1 MNTISCIVVDDE
13 PLAVRLMES
22 YVAKTPFLSLKGS
35 FTSGTAAYS
44 FLQDNPV
51 DLLFCDIQMPNLSG
65 MDLSRMLPE
74 RTRII
79 FTTAFS
85 EYAVEGFKV
94 RALDYLLKPISYEDF
109 LSAAMKAKEYLELID
124 DKSLRQA
131 QRPSGLV
138 TEPGVST
145 LVTEP
150 AVRRDSPTT
159 EVTEPAVR
167 CGSPNTEVTEP
178 AVRRDSPNTEVT
190 EPAVRRDSPTTE
202 VTEPAVSTS
211 VTEPVEVTE
220 QRKIKSIFVKTEYR
234 LQQIDLDRITYIEGL
249 KDYVKIHLNNGTA
262 PILSLMRLKALE
274 DTLPKEDF
282 VRVHKSFI
290 VRLAAIEA
298 IERNHILIG
307 PSRIPI
313 GDTYQTALYQALSGS
328 FLLLGGKG

>member
-1 MNTISCIVVDDE
+1 MNAISCIVVDDE

-109 LSAAMKAKEYLELID
+109 LSATVKAKEYF
-124 DKSLRQA
+124 
-131 QRPSGLV
+131 
-138 TEPGVST
+138 
-145 LVTEP
+145 
-150 AVRRDSPTT
+150 
-159 EVTEPAVR
+159 EVTEPA
-167 CGSPNTEVTEP
+167 EVTG
-178 AVRRDSPNTEVT
+178 
-190 EPAVRRDSPTTE
+190 
-202 VTEPAVSTS
+202 
-211 VTEPVEVTE
+211 

-234 LQQIDLDRITYIEGL
+234 LQQIDLDKITYIEGL
-249 KDYVKIHLNNGTA
+249 KDYVKIHLNDGST
-262 PILSLMRLKALE
+262 PVLSLMRLKNLE
-274 DTLPKEDF
+274 DTLPNEDF

-290 VRLAAIEA
+290 VRLTAIEA
-298 IERNHILIG
+298 IERSHILIG
-307 PSRIPI
+307 QDRIPI
-313 GDTYQTALYQALSGS
+313 GDSYKPRLYQALSS
-328 FLLLGGKG
+328 TAFLPDKE

>member
-1 MNTISCIVVDDE
+1 MG
-13 PLAVRLMES
+13 S

-131 QRPSGLV
+131 QIPSGLV

-150 AVRRDSPTT
+150 AVRRDSPT
-159 EVTEPAVR
+159 
-167 CGSPNTEVTEP
+167 
-178 AVRRDSPNTEVT
+178 TEVT

-328 FLLLGGKG
+328 FLLLGSKG

>member
-1 MNTISCIVVDDE
+1 
-13 PLAVRLMES
+13 MES
-22 YVAKTPFLSLKGS
+22 YAAKTPFLSLKGS

-109 LSAAMKAKEYLELID
+109 LSATVKAKEYFE
-124 DKSLRQA
+124 
-131 QRPSGLV
+131 
-138 TEPGVST
+138 
-145 LVTEP
+145 
-150 AVRRDSPTT
+150 
-159 EVTEPAVR
+159 
-167 CGSPNTEVTEP
+167 
-178 AVRRDSPNTEVT
+178 
-190 EPAVRRDSPTTE
+190 
-202 VTEPAVSTS
+202 
-211 VTEPVEVTE
+211 VTEPVEVTG

-249 KDYVKIHLNNGTA
+249 KDYVKIHLNDGST
-262 PILSLMRLKALE
+262 PVLSLMRLKNLE
-274 DTLPKEDF
+274 DTLPNEDF

-290 VRLAAIEA
+290 VRLTAIEA
-298 IERNHILIG
+298 IERSHILIG
-307 PSRIPI
+307 QDRIPI
-313 GDTYQTALYQALSGS
+313 GDSYKPRLYQALSS
-328 FLLLGGKG
+328 TAFLPDKE

>member
-1 MNTISCIVVDDE
+1 MNAISCIVVDDE

-65 MDLSRMLPE
+65 MELSRMLPE
-74 RTRII
+74 KTRII

-124 DKSLRQA
+124 VKSLRQA
-131 QRPSGLV
+131 QLPSGLI
-138 TEPGVST
+138 
-145 LVTEP
+145 TEP

-159 EVTEPAVR
+159 EVTEPV
-167 CGSPNTEVTEP
+167 
-178 AVRRDSPNTEVT
+178 VRRG
-190 EPAVRRDSPTTE
+190 SPTTE

-249 KDYVKIHLNNGTA
+249 KDYVKIHLNDGTV

-313 GDTYQTALYQALSGS
+313 GDTYQTALYQALSGT

>member
-131 QRPSGLV
+131 QIPSGLV

-159 EVTEPAVR
+159 EVTEPAV
-167 CGSPNTEVTEP
+167 
-178 AVRRDSPNTEVT
+178 
-190 EPAVRRDSPTTE
+190 
-202 VTEPAVSTS
+202 STS
-211 VTEPVEVTE
+211 VTEPIEVTE

>member
-1 MNTISCIVVDDE
+1 M
-13 PLAVRLMES
+13 
-22 YVAKTPFLSLKGS
+22 
-35 FTSGTAAYS
+35 
-44 FLQDNPV
+44 
-51 DLLFCDIQMPNLSG
+51 
-65 MDLSRMLPE
+65 
-74 RTRII
+74 
-79 FTTAFS
+79 
-85 EYAVEGFKV
+85 
-94 RALDYLLKPISYEDF
+94 
-109 LSAAMKAKEYLELID
+109 
-124 DKSLRQA
+124 
-131 QRPSGLV
+131 
-138 TEPGVST
+138 
-145 LVTEP
+145 VTEP

-167 CGSPNTEVTEP
+167 RG
-178 AVRRDSPNTEVT
+178 
-190 EPAVRRDSPTTE
+190 SPTTE

-249 KDYVKIHLNNGTA
+249 KDYVKIHLNDGTV

-307 PSRIPI
+307 LSRIPI

>member
-1 MNTISCIVVDDE
+1 M
-13 PLAVRLMES
+13 
-22 YVAKTPFLSLKGS
+22 
-35 FTSGTAAYS
+35 
-44 FLQDNPV
+44 

-138 TEPGVST
+138 TEPAVST
-145 LVTEP
+145 L
-150 AVRRDSPTT
+150 
-159 EVTEPAVR
+159 
-167 CGSPNTEVTEP
+167 
-178 AVRRDSPNTEVT
+178 VT

-211 VTEPVEVTE
+211 VTEPVEVTG

-249 KDYVKIHLNNGTA
+249 KDYVKYI
-262 PILSLMRLKALE
+262 
-274 DTLPKEDF
+274 
-282 VRVHKSFI
+282 
-290 VRLAAIEA
+290 
-298 IERNHILIG
+298 
-307 PSRIPI
+307 
-313 GDTYQTALYQALSGS
+313 
-328 FLLLGGKG
+328 

>member
-1 MNTISCIVVDDE
+1 MNAISCIVVDDE
-13 PLAVRLMES
+13 PLAVRLMEL

-44 FLQDNPV
+44 FLQDNPA

-65 MDLSRMLPE
+65 MELSRMLPE
-74 RTRII
+74 KTRII

-124 DKSLRQA
+124 VKSLRQA
-131 QRPSGLV
+131 QLPSGLV
-138 TEPGVST
+138 TEPAVST

-150 AVRRDSPTT
+150 AVRRGSPTT
-159 EVTEPAVR
+159 EETEPV
-167 CGSPNTEVTEP
+167 
-178 AVRRDSPNTEVT
+178 
-190 EPAVRRDSPTTE
+190 
-202 VTEPAVSTS
+202 VSTS

-249 KDYVKIHLNNGTA
+249 KDYVKIHLNDGTA

>member
-85 EYAVEGFKV
+85 EYAIEGFKI

-109 LSAAMKAKEYLELID
+109 LSATVKAKEYF
-124 DKSLRQA
+124 
-131 QRPSGLV
+131 
-138 TEPGVST
+138 
-145 LVTEP
+145 
-150 AVRRDSPTT
+150 
-159 EVTEPAVR
+159 EVTEPA
-167 CGSPNTEVTEP
+167 EVTG
-178 AVRRDSPNTEVT
+178 
-190 EPAVRRDSPTTE
+190 
-202 VTEPAVSTS
+202 
-211 VTEPVEVTE
+211 

-234 LQQIDLDRITYIEGL
+234 LQQIDLDKITYIEGL
-249 KDYVKIHLNNGTA
+249 KDYVKIHLNDGST
-262 PILSLMRLKALE
+262 PVLSLMRLKNLE
-274 DTLPKEDF
+274 DTLPNEDF

-290 VRLAAIEA
+290 VRLTAIEA
-298 IERNHILIG
+298 IERSHILIG
-307 PSRIPI
+307 QDRIPI
-313 GDTYQTALYQALSGS
+313 GDSYKPRLYQALSS
-328 FLLLGGKG
+328 TAFLPDKE

>member
-1 MNTISCIVVDDE
+1 MNAISCIVVDDE

-131 QRPSGLV
+131 QLPSGLV
-138 TEPGVST
+138 TEPAVST

-150 AVRRDSPTT
+150 AVRR
-159 EVTEPAVR
+159 
-167 CGSPNTEVTEP
+167 G
-178 AVRRDSPNTEVT
+178 
-190 EPAVRRDSPTTE
+190 SPTTE

-313 GDTYQTALYQALSGS
+313 GDTYQTVLYQALSGS

>member
-1 MNTISCIVVDDE
+1 MNAISCIVVDDE

-85 EYAVEGFKV
+85 EYAVEGFRV

-124 DKSLRQA
+124 VKSLRQA
-131 QRPSGLV
+131 QLPSGLV
-138 TEPGVST
+138 TESV
-145 LVTEP
+145 
-150 AVRRDSPTT
+150 VRRGSPTT

-167 CGSPNTEVTEP
+167 RG
-178 AVRRDSPNTEVT
+178 
-190 EPAVRRDSPTTE
+190 SPTTE
-202 VTEPAVSTS
+202 ETEPVVSTS

-220 QRKIKSIFVKTEYR
+220 QRKIKRIFVKTEYR

-249 KDYVKIHLNNGTA
+249 KDYVKIHLNDGTV

>member
-1 MNTISCIVVDDE
+1 MNAISCIVVDDE

-131 QRPSGLV
+131 QLPSGLV
-138 TEPGVST
+138 TEPAVST

-167 CGSPNTEVTEP
+167 RG
-178 AVRRDSPNTEVT
+178 
-190 EPAVRRDSPTTE
+190 SPTTE

-211 VTEPVEVTE
+211 VTEPVEVTG

-249 KDYVKIHLNNGTA
+249 KDYVKIHLNDGTV

>member
-1 MNTISCIVVDDE
+1 
-13 PLAVRLMES
+13 MES

-131 QRPSGLV
+131 QLPSGLV

-150 AVRRDSPTT
+150 AVRRGSPT
-159 EVTEPAVR
+159 
-167 CGSPNTEVTEP
+167 
-178 AVRRDSPNTEVT
+178 TEVT

-202 VTEPAVSTS
+202 VTEPAVRRGSPTTEVTEPAVSTS
-211 VTEPVEVTE
+211 VTEPVEVTG

-249 KDYVKIHLNNGTA
+249 KDYMKIHLNNGTA

>member
-1 MNTISCIVVDDE
+1 MNAISCIVVDDE

-124 DKSLRQA
+124 DKLLRQA

-145 LVTEP
+145 L
-150 AVRRDSPTT
+150 
-159 EVTEPAVR
+159 
-167 CGSPNTEVTEP
+167 
-178 AVRRDSPNTEVT
+178 VT

>member
-1 MNTISCIVVDDE
+1 
-13 PLAVRLMES
+13 MES

-65 MDLSRMLPE
+65 MELSRMLPE

-138 TEPGVST
+138 TEPAVST
-145 LVTEP
+145 SVTEP
-150 AVRRDSPTT
+150 AVRRGSPTT
-159 EVTEPAVR
+159 EVTEPAVF
-167 CGSPNTEVTEP
+167 
-178 AVRRDSPNTEVT
+178 
-190 EPAVRRDSPTTE
+190 
-202 VTEPAVSTS
+202 TS

>member
-65 MDLSRMLPE
+65 MELSRMLPE

-124 DKSLRQA
+124 DKSLRQD
-131 QRPSGLV
+131 QLPSG
-138 TEPGVST
+138 

-150 AVRRDSPTT
+150 AVRRGSPTT

-167 CGSPNTEVTEP
+167 RG
-178 AVRRDSPNTEVT
+178 
-190 EPAVRRDSPTTE
+190 SPTTE

-211 VTEPVEVTE
+211 VTEPAEVTG

-249 KDYVKIHLNNGTA
+249 KDYMKIHLNNGTA

-290 VRLAAIEA
+290 VRLAEIEA

>member
-74 RTRII
+74 RTRLI

-109 LSAAMKAKEYLELID
+109 LSATVKAKEYF
-124 DKSLRQA
+124 
-131 QRPSGLV
+131 
-138 TEPGVST
+138 
-145 LVTEP
+145 
-150 AVRRDSPTT
+150 
-159 EVTEPAVR
+159 EVTEPA
-167 CGSPNTEVTEP
+167 EVTG
-178 AVRRDSPNTEVT
+178 
-190 EPAVRRDSPTTE
+190 
-202 VTEPAVSTS
+202 
-211 VTEPVEVTE
+211 

-234 LQQIDLDRITYIEGL
+234 LQQIDLDKITYIEGL
-249 KDYVKIHLNNGTA
+249 KDYVKIHLNDGST
-262 PILSLMRLKALE
+262 PVLSLMRLKNLE
-274 DTLPKEDF
+274 DTLPNEDF

-290 VRLAAIEA
+290 VRLTAIEA
-298 IERNHILIG
+298 IERSHILIG
-307 PSRIPI
+307 QDRIPI
-313 GDTYQTALYQALSGS
+313 GDSYKPRLYQALSS
-328 FLLLGGKG
+328 TAFLPDKE

>member
-94 RALDYLLKPISYEDF
+94 RALDYLLKPISYDDF

-124 DKSLRQA
+124 DKLLRQA
-131 QRPSGLV
+131 QLPSGLV
-138 TEPGVST
+138 TEPAVST
-145 LVTEP
+145 L
-150 AVRRDSPTT
+150 
-159 EVTEPAVR
+159 
-167 CGSPNTEVTEP
+167 
-178 AVRRDSPNTEVT
+178 VT

-211 VTEPVEVTE
+211 VTEPAEVTG

>member
-138 TEPGVST
+138 TEPAVST
-145 LVTEP
+145 L
-150 AVRRDSPTT
+150 
-159 EVTEPAVR
+159 
-167 CGSPNTEVTEP
+167 
-178 AVRRDSPNTEVT
+178 VT

-234 LQQIDLDRITYIEGL
+234 LQQIDLDRITYIKGF